1 MIAILCLQVYF
12 LVCSQDGSLYV
23 VDVMQRP
30 GELLSENSPEAMT
43 YKRVGANGEVGGA
56 GLRTVR
62 GWLNCTV
69 DPAKIM
75 ASAKPLGAGYGFA
88 LLVSLSLSSR

>member
-1 MIAILCLQVYF
+1 
-12 LVCSQDGSLYV
+12 
-23 VDVMQRP
+23 MQRP